1 MAENKTGLSQAFDF
15 LVNLSIEQGYL
26 LFDDIFPCSDKYNLD
41 IQDIDRLTSKILDN
55 GIILYENKPASKKT
69 DSESQKD
76 EFEDFSHSDYEPV
89 YSKIVELDSS
99 QKFFVDYVRKIVPPQ
114 RREMQKL
121 QYQMVEGNQ
130 FARKRVIEMHIRLAL
145 KLALQYS
152 ERYENEISEMI
163 SLACEGLCKAA
174 DSFKPDENGSF
185 SGYASYWIMNVFMRN
200 METKRPLV
208 YYPSQNLNA
217 YFKLYKYLDYLN
229 IENDGAIV
237 DDFNINKIAKFLNI
251 SETAAKELAFAFVPF
266 ESLNELL
273 EYGDVDMTDKIC
285 TDMLAKD
292 FEEIFQLLR
301 PKERC
306 VLKLRFGMYNKNDF
320 DFKKIQDIVTK
331 KVWHGDGIYNYS
343 IPLTLDEIAR
353 IFNVTRERIRQIE
366 SKALKK
372 IKESVLWTAGLR
384 EYLE

>member
-114 RREMQKL
+114 RREMQQL
-121 QYQMVEGNQ
+121 QYQMLEGNQ

>member
-266 ESLNELL
+266 EPLNELL

-372 IKESVLWTAGLR
+372 IKESVLWTASLR

>member
-1 MAENKTGLSQAFDF
+1 M
-15 LVNLSIEQGYL
+15 
-26 LFDDIFPCSDKYNLD
+26 FDDIFPCSDKYNLD

-114 RREMQKL
+114 RREMQQL
-121 QYQMVEGNQ
+121 QYQMLEGNQ

>member
-114 RREMQKL
+114 RREMQQL
-121 QYQMVEGNQ
+121 QYQMLEGNQ

-266 ESLNELL
+266 EPLNELL

>member
-15 LVNLSIEQGYL
+15 LVNLSTEQGYL

-55 GIILYENKPASKKT
+55 GIILYENKPASKKS

-114 RREMQKL
+114 RREMQQL
-121 QYQMVEGNQ
+121 QYQMLEGNQ
-130 FARKRVIEMHIRLAL
+130 FARKRVIEMHLRLAL
-145 KLALQYS
+145 KFALQYS

-163 SLACEGLCKAA
+163 PLACEGLCKAA

-229 IENDGAIV
+229 IENDGSIV
-237 DDFNINKIAKFLNI
+237 EDFNINKIAKFLNTTE
-251 SETAAKELAFAFVPF
+251 ETAKELAFAFIPF
-266 ESLNELL
+266 EPLDELNE
-273 EYGDVDMTDKIC
+273 YSDSDIDDRIC
-285 TDMLAKD
+285 NDMLAKE
-292 FEEIFQLLR
+292 FEEILQLLR

-306 VLKLRFGMYNKNDF
+306 VLKLRFGMYSENDF
-320 DFKKIQDIVTK
+320 DFKRIQFCVTK
-331 KVWHGDGIYNYS
+331 
-343 IPLTLDEIAR
+343 R
-353 IFNVTRERIRQIE
+353 NVTM
-366 SKALKK
+366 
-372 IKESVLWTAGLR
+372 
-384 EYLE
+384 